1 MNGWDGK
8 SRVELFMS
16 RKKSASRKLSD
27 QALELIA
34 ARFRVLS
41 EASRL
46 RLLGALEGGERNVSE
61 LVEVTGLTQANVS
74 RHLGVLTDAGIL
86 ARRKEGLNV
95 FYGIFDP
102 TIFDLC
108 EHVCGSLQRRLEA
121 DVKALGPS

>member
-1 MNGWDGK
+1 MA
-8 SRVELFMS
+8 ELFMS
-16 RKKSASRKLSD
+16 RRKTSGIKLSD

-46 RLLGALEGGERNVSE
+46 RLLAALEGGERNVSE

-74 RHLGVLTDAGIL
+74 RHLSVLTDAGIL

-95 FYGIFDP
+95 FYGIADP
-102 TIFDLC
+102 TIFELC

-121 DVKALGPS
+121 GVKALGAS